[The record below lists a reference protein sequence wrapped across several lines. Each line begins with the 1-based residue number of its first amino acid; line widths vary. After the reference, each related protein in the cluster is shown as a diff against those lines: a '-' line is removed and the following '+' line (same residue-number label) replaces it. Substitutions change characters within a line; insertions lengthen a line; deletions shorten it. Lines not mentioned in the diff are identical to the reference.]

1 MTDQLEMCRQLA
13 ALHQGDAP
21 FIIPNPWDAG
31 SARLLESLGFK
42 ALATTSA
49 GFAFTLGQLDGSPD
63 LDAKLMHCEALAA
76 ATAVPVSVDFE
87 DGYAETEAGLV
98 ENLNRLI
105 ATGVAG
111 CSIED
116 FSRERRTLLEPAAAA
131 ERIAAARQVIDAAG
145 LPFQLTARA
154 ENLLRGVN
162 DLEDTIGRLKAFEAA
177 GADVLYAP
185 GVRTLEDLSMVTG
198 ELARPFNVLVP
209 FFPGASVED
218 LAAHGARRIS
228 LGAALTWVSLKPVL
242 DASNEMLERGTFSFM
257 SDARVGAEVQERLAE
272 G

>member
-1 MTDQLEMCRQLA
+1 MTDQLDKCRQLA
-13 ALHQGDAP
+13 ALHTADEA

-49 GFAFTLGQLDGSPD
+49 GFAFTLGALDGAPD
-63 LDAKLMHCEALAA
+63 LNAKLHHCESLAA
-76 ATAVPVSVDFE
+76 ATSVPVSVDFE
-87 DGYAETEAGLV
+87 DGYAETEAELRANV
-98 ENLNRLI
+98 ERLI

-116 FSRERRTLLEPAAAA
+116 FSRERKVLLDPAAAA
-131 ERIAAARQVIDAAG
+131 DRIAAARQVIDESG

-154 ENLLRGVN
+154 ENLLRGVD
-162 DLEDTIGRLKAFEAA
+162 DLEDTIARLKSYEAA

-185 GVRTLEDLSMVTG
+185 GVRTLEDLSTVTG
-198 ELARPFNVLVP
+198 ELNRPFNVLVV
-209 FFPGASVED
+209 FFPGASVGD

-242 DASNEMLERGTFSFM
+242 EASAEMLEKGTFSFLA
-257 SDARVGAEVQERLAE
+257 DASVGAEVQKRLAE
-272 G
+272 A

>member
-1 MTDQLEMCRQLA
+1 MTDQLDRCRQLA
-13 ALHQGDAP
+13 ALHASGDP

-31 SARLLESLGFK
+31 SARLLESLGFR

-49 GFAFTLGQLDGSPD
+49 GFAFTLGELDGSPD
-63 LDAKLMHCEALAA
+63 LDAKLRHCESLAA
-76 ATAVPVSVDFE
+76 ATTIPVSVDFE
-87 DGYAETEAGLV
+87 DGYAETDSGMIG
-98 ENLNRLI
+98 NLQRLI

-116 FSRERRTLLEPAAAA
+116 FSRTRKTLLDQAAAA
-131 ERIAAARQVIDAAG
+131 DRIAAVRQVIDASG

-162 DLEDTIGRLKAFEAA
+162 DLDDTIARLKAYEAA

-185 GVRTLEDLSMVTG
+185 GVRRLEDLSALTA
-198 ELARPFNVLVP
+198 ELSRPFNVLVP
-209 FFPGASVED
+209 FLPGATVRD
-218 LAAHGARRIS
+218 LAAHGAGRIS
-228 LGAALTWVSLKPVL
+228 LGAALTWVTLKPL
-242 DASNEMLERGTFSFM
+242 LEAGAEMLERGTFSFLA
-257 SDARVGAEVQERLAE
+257 DAQAGAEVQRRLSE